1 MNFRASL
8 ILVIALVVFAGVYM
22 LLPQKTNREKISPT
36 ILLSK
41 DFELGGDVG
50 YAELALDIPHAKTTI
65 PMPGVDIF
73 PMPHPGSRTDTRTA
87 MTRNGDIYVGGSGYL
102 WKSTN
107 RGQTWEMR
115 KLPRKTAGGFGI
127 INDDVFLL
135 VFDVSGNSSSSVM
148 RSTDYGQTWSEP
160 VALDISPYGF
170 SGSGWPH
177 VYQHPDGTAMIT
189 MTLRKQSASHK
200 FNDYIFRSTDGGKT
214 WGDRTLLTPYSSETS
229 QLALCNSNKML
240 AYIRIQRRP
249 LPEDPPDFGKMT
261 GVAQEQ
267 PWTESHLW
275 PLKNGVVGES
285 DDGGRTWKN
294 LRLFETY
301 GSVPGEILQ
310 APDGRVAAVWL
321 QRYPYGKAEI
331 LARISDDGGRTW
343 GKKTYSVMKGMGYP
357 SSVVCPDG
365 TIVTVC
371 EDTKMDRSGQPL
383 DKRSIA
389 AVRWRMPGRRKHE

>member
-1 MNFRASL
+1 
-8 ILVIALVVFAGVYM
+8 M

-115 KLPRKTAGGFGI
+115 KLPRKSAGGFGI
-127 INDDVFLL
+127 IDDDVFLL
-135 VFDVSGNSSSSVM
+135 VFDVSGNSGSSVM
-148 RSTDYGQTWSEP
+148 RSTDYGETWSEP
-160 VALDISPYGF
+160 VALDISPYNL
-170 SGSGWPH
+170 SGSGWPSVH
-177 VYQHPDGTAMIT
+177 QHPDGTAMIT
-189 MTLRKQSASHK
+189 ITLRHSGDMHRFA
-200 FNDYIFRSTDGGKT
+200 DYIFRSTDGGQT
-214 WGDRTLLTPYSSETS
+214 WGDRTLLIPYSAESSLLTLGS
-229 QLALCNSNKML
+229 SKKML
-240 AYIRIQRRP
+240 AYIRAQRNS
-249 LPEDPPDFGKMT
+249 LPEDPPDFWKRT
-261 GVAQEQ
+261 GATQG
-267 PWTESHLW
+267 HLW
-275 PLKNGVVGES
+275 PLKNGVVAES

-294 LRLFETY
+294 LRVFDTY

-310 APDGRVAAVWL
+310 VPDGRLAAVWL
-321 QRYPYGKAEI
+321 QRYPSDEPEI
-331 LARISDDGGRTW
+331 RVRISRDGGRTW
-343 GKKTYSVMKGMGYP
+343 DSETYVLRKGSGYP
-357 SSVVCPDG
+357 SSVVYPDG

-371 EDTKMDRSGQPL
+371 ENTKMNRAGHPR
-383 DKRSIA
+383 DKRSM
-389 AVRWRMPGRRKHE
+389 AVARWRLPDETTGGSE